1 MRLGLGLAALGL
13 AAVLCLSGAA
23 ARDRIESEDRW
34 ATAVNTLKRKTRR
47 LQADDDPCPTQLAA
61 WQDCLNGLV
70 ADGTITGDDDGLVTG
85 GTITGDDD
93 DDGCEPSNC
102 DEATAYVYK
111 FCSSSQQTGPASA
124 CNADYHTYVECEM
137 TSALN
142 DVGLS
147 CDFTGACTS
156 GPYDDDGTC
165 APTTAAPSAAPTT
178 SPAPTTAAPTT
189 ATPSA
194 APTITRKPTLQPTD
208 KPTWELHAS
217 RGWRSGV
224 LDILAKD
231 EMHIAYTSNPM
242 QSSAQCLHGN
252 EMYLPA
258 RVLCDRQCMLDGAAV
273 ARASGGTRAPPTAE
287 ECAGPWY
294 CARTDVCE
302 LFRNPEHAPGADA
315 GFDRRCTTIWGC
327 ANHSM
332 CFPDEDAAAGMH
344 IDFRK
349 EDLAIKRR
357 SGDRPGHQVCFPAS
371 LGCLLDASPSP
382 RRRRR
387 DALPTPRRHR
397 RQRHRRHRRAPHP
410 SSTQARWVSDPME
423 LRYGGFTVRT
433 TCCANDHDFEVGV
446 DMPCNGAARATA
458 FVGFGLLLWGLWT

>member
-47 LQADDDPCPTQLAA
+47 LQADDDGGDDSIPACPTQLAA
-61 WQDCLNGLV
+61 WQDCLLGLV
-70 ADGTITGDDDGLVTG
+70 ADGTITGDDDGLVTD
-85 GTITGDDD
+85 GTITGDS
-93 DDGCEPSNC
+93 CEPSNC

-111 FCSSSQQTGPASA
+111 VCSSIQPTGPASA
-124 CNADYHTYVECEM
+124 CNADYQTWAECEM
-137 TSALN
+137 TSDVN
-142 DVGLS
+142 DVWGLT

-156 GPYDDDGTC
+156 GPYDDDSTC
-165 APTTAAPSAAPTT
+165 
-178 SPAPTTAAPTT
+178 APTTAAPTT

-194 APTITRKPTLQPTD
+194 APTKTFAPTRQPTD

-273 ARASGGTRAPPTAE
+273 ARASGGTRAPPTPE

-302 LFRNPEHAPGADA
+302 LFRNPEHAPGSDA

-332 CFPDEDAAAGMH
+332 CFPTEDAAAGMH

-357 SGDRPGHQVCFPAS
+357 SGDRPGHQ
-371 LGCLLDASPSP
+371 
-382 RRRRR
+382 
-387 DALPTPRRHR
+387 
-397 RQRHRRHRRAPHP
+397 
-410 SSTQARWVSDPME
+410 ARWVSDPME

-433 TCCANDHDFEVGV
+433 TCCANDHDFAVGV

-458 FVGFGLLLWGLWT
+458 FVGLALLLWGLT